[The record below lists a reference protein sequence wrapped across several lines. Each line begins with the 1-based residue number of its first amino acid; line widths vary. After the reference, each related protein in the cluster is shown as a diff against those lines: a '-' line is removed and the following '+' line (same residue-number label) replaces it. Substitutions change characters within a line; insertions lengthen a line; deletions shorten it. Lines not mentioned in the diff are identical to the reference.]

1 METKFILDGLEMSN
15 LQPGLKSSFKCKPKT
30 LTALKL
36 HTWDSQS
43 FSQTVNS
50 ELKQWVWSPRLHE
63 WQPEVWCLAWWNT
76 FVSHNESEC
85 LCFNSCCTNLLSQIS
100 EREKMATRSRF
111 FLPLSGTSIFSL
123 RKVPNEFTMSFIS
136 AVKLLI
142 NAEYIS
148 FLFIKEVIIALQ
160 QSCQRCILG
169 QIWFQRNF
177 DLNEV
182 DSQFPL
188 SCSPKRQRKLK
199 INLV

>member
-100 EREKMATRSRF
+100 EREKMATRSWF
-111 FLPLSGTSIFSL
+111 FFSL
-123 RKVPNEFTMSFIS
+123 CLGRQFSHCVRSQMS
-136 AVKLLI
+136 LPCPL
-142 NAEYIS
+142 Y
-148 FLFIKEVIIALQ
+148 Q
-160 QSCQRCILG
+160 QSNYWSMQNI
-169 QIWFQRNF
+169 F
-177 DLNEV
+177 
-182 DSQFPL
+182 L
-188 SCSPKRQRKLK
+188 SCLLK
-199 INLV
+199 K

>member
-1 METKFILDGLEMSN
+1 MDW
-15 LQPGLKSSFKCKPKT
+15 KCQICNQDWRV
-30 LTALKL
+30 LLNA
-36 HTWDSQS
+36 
-43 FSQTVNS
+43 
-50 ELKQWVWSPRLHE
+50 SPRLWQLLNFTLETLRVFLRQLIASWNNESEVPDFMNGNRKFDVSLDGTLLSHTMNLNAFVLTPAVRICWVRSVRGRK
-63 WQPEVWCLAWWNT
+63 WQPEVD
-76 FVSHNESEC
+76 
-85 LCFNSCCTNLLSQIS
+85 
-100 EREKMATRSRF
+100 F